1 MDIGVR
7 FRRGGFL
14 QQPYHPRWVVC
25 HAGCFRSRRHVE
37 RRTGTA
43 VCFLKTHRT
52 AVGAADAAD
61 NAVVGGKVRHHLP
74 QRHLQREQVVRL
86 QRQQK
91 AILRQCAPHVRAQR
105 PAALFCLVQ
114 PRAPLQLRRIS
125 PYPQQGMRT
134 FQMDTGLRRLTLHRF
149 AQRRARDE
157 MVQ

>member
-1 MDIGVR
+1 MSPDVFDGISAIVKENGEKIY
-7 FRRGGFL
+7 
-14 QQPYHPRWVVC
+14 QC
-25 HAGCFRSRRHVE
+25 
-37 RRTGTA
+37 
-43 VCFLKTHRT
+43 
-52 AVGAADAAD
+52 
-61 NAVVGGKVRHHLP
+61 
-74 QRHLQREQVVRL
+74 EQVVRL

-125 PYPQQGMRT
+125 PYPHQDMRT